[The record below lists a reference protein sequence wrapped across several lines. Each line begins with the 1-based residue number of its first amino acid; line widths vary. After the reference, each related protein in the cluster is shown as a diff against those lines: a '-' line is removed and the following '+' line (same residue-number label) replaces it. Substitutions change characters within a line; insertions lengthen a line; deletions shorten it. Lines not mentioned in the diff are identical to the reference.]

1 MFRRFFALV
10 LSILLVA
17 GVAFSDQR
25 IVGHMT
31 PLPEE
36 KLENPITLDCG
47 IIVQEVRGN
56 SADYATLNSM
66 CTHAYTNFWKF
77 VDAKDLQT
85 NHRARFI
92 WNVSFLP
99 DDTCYRCLNDEQYR
113 FRYRHVKGRLVGYT
127 DRDQRYAF
135 VLSNNRDREFN
146 VTFVHELFHAMSM
159 YYGIYDNHP
168 GNWSQKTA
176 ADERLA
182 VEFTEWL
189 GYGR

>member
-10 LSILLVA
+10 LFIILVA
-17 GVAFSDQR
+17 GVAFADQR

-36 KLENPITLDCG
+36 KLENPVTLDCG
-47 IIVQEVRGN
+47 IIVQEVHGSMN
-56 SADYATLNSM
+56 YARLNAM
-66 CTHAYTNFWKF
+66 CTHAYENFWTF
-77 VDAKDLQT
+77 VDAKGLET
-85 NHRARFI
+85 RHRNRFA
-92 WNVSFLP
+92 WNISFLP

-113 FRYRHVKGRLVGYT
+113 FKFRHVHGRLIGYT
-127 DRDQRYAF
+127 DRDQQYAF
-135 VLSNNRDREFN
+135 MISNHRDREFN
-146 VTFVHELFHAMSM
+146 VTFVHELFHSMSM
-159 YYGIYDNHP
+159 YYGVYDNH
-168 GNWSQKTA
+168 GGTYAQKTA